1 MALDLRELDLRLHA
15 AAAIAHEAGEIAHRR
30 FLDRASF
37 TVGLKGPQDYLTEVD
52 GEVEKLVG
60 SRLHALFPGDGFI
73 GEEGEGRE
81 PHPGAPT
88 WVVDPIDGTANF
100 ARGIPHF
107 CVSIA
112 LVQETVPQVGVIY
125 DPSVHELFAGRRGGG
140 AFLNG
145 APIRASATCD
155 MRSALIEVGWNMRS
169 GPDKFLGIL
178 GRVVAAGSAVMRCG
192 SGALA
197 LAYVAAGRSDAF
209 IEHHINAWDCLAG
222 NLLVAESGGFVSDFL
237 ARDGLRKGNALL
249 ACAPGLRDSLAGL
262 AALEGVDL

>member
-1 MALDLRELDLRLHA
+1 LQLDSQELGLRAHV
-15 AAAIAHEAGEIAHRR
+15 AAAIAREAGEIALRR
-30 FLDRASF
+30 FADRRSF
-37 TVGLKGPQDYLTEVD
+37 TVGLKGPQDFLTEVD
-52 GEVEKLVG
+52 GEVERLIAT
-60 SRLHALFPGDGFI
+60 RLHGLFPGDGFV
-73 GEEGEGRE
+73 GEEGEGRVA
-81 PHPGAPT
+81 HVGHPT

-112 LVQETVPQVGVIY
+112 LVDATRPLVGAVF
-125 DPSVHELFAGRRGGG
+125 DPALDELFAGHLRGG

-145 APIRASATCD
+145 EPIRVSATPD
-155 MRSALIEVGWNMRS
+155 LPSAAVEVGWNMRS

-178 GRVVAAGSAVMRCG
+178 SRVVAAGSAVMRCG

-222 NLLVAESGGFVSDFL
+222 NLLVAEAGGYVNDYL
-237 ARDGLRKGNALL
+237 ARDGLRRGGALL
-249 ACAPGLRDSLAGL
+249 ACTPALRDALAGV